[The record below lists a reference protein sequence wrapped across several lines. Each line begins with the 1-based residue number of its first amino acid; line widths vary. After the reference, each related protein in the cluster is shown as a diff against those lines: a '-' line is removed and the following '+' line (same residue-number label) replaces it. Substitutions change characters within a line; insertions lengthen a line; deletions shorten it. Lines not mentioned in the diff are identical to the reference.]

1 MLKKTRHYL
10 LLLLLFVCFPFNAF
24 GDYLTPETWDATT
37 TTFTDGRLKY
47 RQFNI
52 PIAPGIKDTA
62 SASKYLLVN
71 SGENLRDTF
80 VKAPEILVTIYDSG
94 IVGNFVQYKGMV
106 SSNWDYSK
114 LALGDF
120 SDAKEAYV
128 REGNWGIIQS
138 TYYVLKG
145 SSRVVWAVAIL
156 NSGEALYQI
165 VKATGETVYYLV
177 RYPVTGVVE
186 VAATPVVLVGGTVW
200 STAASGVTTGWA
212 LPVTATIDGVKYVGE
227 GVWEK

>member
-62 SASKYLLVN
+62 NASKYLLVN

-114 LALGDF
+114 LALG
-120 SDAKEAYV
+120 
-128 REGNWGIIQS
+128 
-138 TYYVLKG
+138 
-145 SSRVVWAVAIL
+145 
-156 NSGEALYQI
+156 
-165 VKATGETVYYLV
+165 
-177 RYPVTGVVE
+177 
-186 VAATPVVLVGGTVW
+186 
-200 STAASGVTTGWA
+200 
-212 LPVTATIDGVKYVGE
+212 
-227 GVWEK
+227 